1 MILLFFAATTCL
13 IAAEPI
19 SLALMGDVSFTTLIA
34 GQYQGATAENM
45 VLATVSG
52 EPFEPIVITFDQVFL
67 SFETNSFEVL
77 LSHNADPT
85 PVLGVDG
92 TYSFTI
98 SVTIP
103 NNALVGMPAGI
114 YTGTGFVTVEYL

>member
-1 MILLFFAATTCL
+1 M
-13 IAAEPI
+13 
-19 SLALMGDVSFTTLIA
+19 LMGNVSFGTLAA
-34 GQYQGATAENM
+34 GQSQGASIENM

-52 EPFEPIVITFDQVFL
+52 EPFEPISITFDQVFL
-67 SFETNSFEVL
+67 TSDGHSFEVI

-103 NNALVGMPAGI
+103 ANALLAMPAGA
-114 YTGTGFVTVEYL
+114 YSGTALVTVEYL